1 MLRIKEGID
10 LKELEKFGFSKETI
24 KNKTHKYECEN
35 GQEEYYTEI
44 LWKYDNGR
52 NTIEI
57 LEKRINSD
65 WNHMNIEREIYVYEN
80 DYDVGI
86 SKDILE
92 VIYDL
97 IKADMVERI

>member
-1 MLRIKEGID
+1 
-10 LKELEKFGFSKETI
+10 
-24 KNKTHKYECEN
+24 
-35 GQEEYYTEI
+35 
-44 LWKYDNGR
+44 
-52 NTIEI
+52 
-57 LEKRINSD
+57 
-65 WNHMNIEREIYVYEN
+65 MNIEREIYVYEN